1 VLVVVEEAGGSV
13 TVVVV
18 GGNVVDGNVGDGVD
32 DGAVDDVV
40 VDDDGRVEAVAAAT
54 PVSGDTHPAGGAEEP
69 VCPGISTVPA
79 QPKSEKLASLVLVE
93 PSEKC
98 ATERVWR
105 M

>member
-1 VLVVVEEAGGSV
+1 VLVEVVVEDVDGSV
-13 TVVVV
+13 ADVVVV
-18 GGNVVDGNVGDGVD
+18 GGNVVDGKVVEGT
-32 DGAVDDVV
+32 VDDVV
-40 VDDDGRVEAVAAAT
+40 VDDEGTVEAVAAAT
-54 PVSGDTHPAGGAEEP
+54 PVSGDTHPAGGVVGP

-79 QPKSEKLASLVLVE
+79 HPKSEKVASLVLVD